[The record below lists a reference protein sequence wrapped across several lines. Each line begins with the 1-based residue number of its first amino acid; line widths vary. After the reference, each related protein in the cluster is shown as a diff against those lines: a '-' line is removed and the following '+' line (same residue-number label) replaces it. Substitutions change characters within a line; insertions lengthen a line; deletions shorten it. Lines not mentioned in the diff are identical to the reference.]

1 MSCLYDRK
9 GIIIDYSHPILQDS
23 EEITRSKIVSFFEN
37 YIMMEKCIFNH
48 NIINHYF
55 YKNTNISKEFF
66 EDSIIKLLC
75 QKLKETKNSF
85 RKLNKT
91 LNLKIEYIVDFIKV
105 YEKLIINLD
114 SYIFNKK
121 YLDHMPDNIHLYPFG
136 SSPLIKKS
144 LYHLCNILLNDNSI
158 KNCIERSISS
168 KSNLYYYVKYLK
180 KIKSYGCFD
189 YDNIVKDIDNILY
202 NNFEKKDY
210 HISTVFNNIYNFR
223 DLVDYYKKA
232 IYNYNFVLF
241 DKQKGINKMFT
252 KLFELIITE
261 LCEIKRLCSVNQL
274 SYFMKEYIKDLIF
287 LNKQEVKFES
297 DKMITSKCSTNEI
310 KYLFLSIKFKDDI
323 IEIIQ
328 YYNSLLR
335 IFNFNI
341 NSNYDS
347 IFKLYKDNDTVN
359 NKENIKKVTKYI
371 SSNIL
376 NSNFTENIFAYIL
389 YFTYANSDACEYFV
403 KYLEQELIKRYIYC
417 DSFSKD
423 KYNLTV
429 MKKYINNHLNSK
441 KSLYYY
447 EKIFE
452 DMTKSN
458 EINIKNNSESSWF
471 NNTLVTPSVWNI
483 NINNCF
489 IRFNDIKNNMD
500 IDNNFTN
507 ILFTKLSFIS
517 NNICTSKTVQMH
529 PNLGL
534 VEITLKGTKCNTKIN
549 MLPLQMFMFE
559 LINKHSDK
567 HIVKN
572 KFIEEFKMDEVIFNN
587 VISSLLESKVA
598 IIKPTASKYI
608 QLEINK
614 NLERTELDLINIY
627 NKYANTEVVIA
638 TQIENNL
645 IHKKETIIST
655 IINHILKK
663 SKLNL
668 DVLYQQTK
676 DNIKLFEL
684 DDKLFN
690 STINMMIQKDI
701 IAEDNRT
708 INKLLY

>member
-1 MSCLYDRK
+1 MTCLYDRK
-9 GIIIDYSHPILQDS
+9 GIIIDYSHPVLEESKEVTRIKIL
-23 EEITRSKIVSFFEN
+23 SFFEN

-55 YKNTNISKEFF
+55 YKNKDISKGFF
-66 EDSIIKLLC
+66 EDSIINFLC

-85 RKLNKT
+85 RRLNKT
-91 LNLKIEYIVDFIKV
+91 LNLKIEYIIDFIKT
-105 YEKLIINLD
+105 YERLITTLD

-121 YLDHMPDNIHLYPFG
+121 YLNNVPDNISLYSFG
-136 SSPLIKKS
+136 TSSLIKKS
-144 LYHLCNILLNDNSI
+144 LYHLCNILLNDNCI
-158 KNCIERSISS
+158 KNCIERSIINNT
-168 KSNLYYYVKYLK
+168 NLYHYVKYLK

-189 YDNIVKDIDNILY
+189 YDNIVKDIDNTLY

-210 HISTVFNNIYNFR
+210 HIPTVFNNIYNFR
-223 DLVDYYKKA
+223 DLLRYYKKA

-261 LCEIKRLCSVNQL
+261 LCEIKRLSSVNQL

-287 LNKQEVKFES
+287 LNKQEVKFGS
-297 DKMITSKCSTNEI
+297 DKIITSKCSTNEI
-310 KYLFLSIKFKDDI
+310 RYLFLSIKFKDDI
-323 IEIIQ
+323 IEIVQ

-335 IFNFNI
+335 IFNFDI
-341 NSNYDS
+341 NSNYES
-347 IFKLYKDNDTVN
+347 IFKLFKENKIVND
-359 NKENIKKVTKYI
+359 KENIIKVTKYI
-371 SSNIL
+371 SRNIL
-376 NSNFTENIFAYIL
+376 NSNFTENIFAYML
-389 YFTYANSDACEYFV
+389 YFTYANSDSCEYFV
-403 KYLEQELIKRYIYC
+403 KYLEQELIKRYIYF

-429 MKKYINNHLNSK
+429 MKKYLNNHLNSK

-447 EKIFE
+447 EKIFA

-483 NINNCF
+483 NIDNCF
-489 IRFNDIKNNMD
+489 IRFDDIKNN
-500 IDNNFTN
+500 IDRNNTFTN
-507 ILFTKLSFIS
+507 ILFSKLSFIS
-517 NNICTSKTVQMH
+517 DNICKSKTVQMH

-534 VEITLKGTKCNTKIN
+534 VEITLKGTNCHTKIK
-549 MLPLQMFMFE
+549 MLPIQMFMFE

-614 NLERTELDLINIY
+614 NLERSELDLIDIY

-638 TQIENNL
+638 TQIKNNL

-655 IINHILKK
+655 VINNILKT
-663 SKLNL
+663 SELSF
-668 DVLYQQTK
+668 DTLYQKTK
-676 DNIKLFEL
+676 NNVKLF
-684 DDKLFN
+684 DCDYNLFE
-690 STINMMIQKDI
+690 STINMMKQKDI
-701 IAEDNRT
+701 ISESNGT